1 MFARPPVPPKMT
13 DKEEADLR
21 ALGAD
26 DQYIADKAKA
36 MAEQFEKHE
45 VEIVLWPDMEV
56 PLGVFKRCRWNV
68 VTSMAGA
75 FWNGIEAVEIE
86 AVARM
91 IGTPMTPEL
100 MDDIRLMESAAAE
113 VLNSRSK
120 DSG

>member
-1 MFARPPVPPKMT
+1 MFERPPAPPKMT

-26 DQYIADKAKA
+26 DQYIADKARS

-45 VEIVLWPDMEV
+45 VELVLWPDMEP
-56 PLGVFKRCRWNV
+56 PLEVFKRCRWNV

-86 AVARM
+86 SVARM
-91 IGTPMTPEL
+91 IKTEMTAEL
-100 MDDIRLMESAAAE
+100 LDDVRLMESAAAE
-113 VLNSRSK
+113 VLNKRDK
-120 DSG
+120 NG